1 MIKALLSILLLLS
14 VSEAR
19 ENPFFPSEGEKDIT
33 ISSNEDKSLS
43 PLKRS
48 TITLPTYARVI
59 ESVTINYKNLDGSQ
73 ESKTLELGNSID
85 WHLPVFI
92 SQSYGPMA
100 QTPLKKVTKKKFKK
114 IATTS
119 VASFYSSGKTLQ
131 IKTNDKI
138 IRNFLL
144 VKPHRIVLDF
154 DKDTSLKSFVKTF
167 PKNIFSKI
175 RIGNHDKY
183 YRVVI
188 ELDGYYRYRMKKTSL
203 GYTFTLK

>member
-1 MIKALLSILLLLS
+1 MIKAFLSILLLLT
-14 VSEAR
+14 VIEAR

-33 ISSNEDKSLS
+33 ISSNEDKSLA

-92 SQSYGPMA
+92 SQSYSKMNEI
-100 QTPLKKVTKKKFKK
+100 PLKKEPKKRFKK
-114 IATTS
+114 IAS
-119 VASFYSSGKTLQ
+119 IDQVSFFSSAKTLK
-131 IKTNDKI
+131 IVTKDKI

-154 DKDTSLKSFVKTF
+154 DKDTSLKSYVKSN

-175 RIGNHDKY
+175 RIGNHNKY

-188 ELDGYYRYRMKKTSL
+188 ELDAYYRYSMKKTSK
-203 GYTFTLK
+203 GYTFNLK

>member
-1 MIKALLSILLLLS
+1 MIKAFLSILLLLTAL
-14 VSEAR
+14 EAR

-33 ISSNEDKSLS
+33 ISSNEKSSLT
-43 PLKRS
+43 PLKRA

-73 ESKTLELGNSID
+73 ESKSLELGNAID

-100 QTPLKKVTKKKFKK
+100 NKPPKKEKKKSFKK
-114 IATTS
+114 IGS
-119 VASFYSSGKTLQ
+119 IPYASFYSWGKTL
-131 IKTNDKI
+131 KI
-138 IRNFLL
+138 NTKDRMIRDFLL

-154 DKDTSLKSFVKTF
+154 DRDTSLKSYLKKN
-167 PKNIFSKI
+167 PKNIFTKI
-175 RIGNHDKY
+175 RVGNHDKY

-188 ELDGYYRYRMKKTSL
+188 ELDGYYSYRLKKSST

>member
-1 MIKALLSILLLLS
+1 MIKAFISILLLLTIL
-14 VSEAR
+14 EAR
-19 ENPFFPSEGEKDIT
+19 ENPFFPSKGEKDIT
-33 ISSNEDKSLS
+33 ISSNDDKSLTS
-43 PLKRS
+43 LKRA

-92 SQSYGPMA
+92 SQSYSKMNEK
-100 QTPLKKVTKKKFKK
+100 PLKKELKKKFYK
-114 IATTS
+114 IAS
-119 VASFYSSGKTLQ
+119 NELVSFYSSAKTLK
-131 IKTNDKI
+131 IVTKDKI

-154 DKDTSLKSFVKTF
+154 DKDTSFKSYVKSN

-188 ELDGYYRYRMKKTSL
+188 ELDGYYRYRMEKTSK
-203 GYTFTLK
+203 GYIFNLK

>member
-1 MIKALLSILLLLS
+1 MIKVFLSILLLLTFI
-14 VSEAR
+14 EAR
-19 ENPFFPSEGEKDIT
+19 ENPFFPTEGEKDIT
-33 ISSNEDKSLS
+33 YTSNDNTSLS

-100 QTPLKKVTKKKFKK
+100 QTSMKVKSKKKFKK
-114 IATTS
+114 IASTPQL
-119 VASFYSSGKTLQ
+119 SFFSSEKTLQ
-131 IKTNDKI
+131 IKTNDKV
-138 IRNFLL
+138 IRDFLL

-154 DKDTSLKSFVKTF
+154 DKDTNLKSFIKSN

-175 RIGNHDKY
+175 RVGNHDKY

-188 ELDGYYRYRMKKTSL
+188 ELDGYYRYSMKKSSF
-203 GYTFTLK
+203 GYTLNLK

>member
-1 MIKALLSILLLLS
+1 LIKAFLSILLLLTS
-14 VSEAR
+14 IEAR
-19 ENPFFPSEGEKDIT
+19 ENPFFPSKGEKDIT
-33 ISSNEDKSLS
+33 YSSNEDRSLS

-100 QTPLKKVTKKKFKK
+100 KRPLRKKSKKKFKK
-114 IATTS
+114 IASTS
-119 VASFYSSGKTLQ
+119 QVSFFSSGETLQ
-131 IKTNDKI
+131 IKTDDKI

-154 DKDTSLKSFVKTF
+154 DKDTSLKSFVKSI
-167 PKNIFSKI
+167 PKNVFSKI
-175 RIGNHDKY
+175 RVGNHDKY

-188 ELDGYYRYRMKKTSL
+188 ELDGYYKYSMKKSSF
-203 GYTFTLK
+203 GYIFDLK

>member
-1 MIKALLSILLLLS
+1 MIKAFLTILLLLS
-14 VSEAR
+14 VIEAR
-19 ENPFFPSEGEKDIT
+19 ENPFFPSDGEKDIT
-33 ISSNEDKSLS
+33 ISSNEDKSLL

-73 ESKTLELGNSID
+73 DSKTLELGNSID

-100 QTPLKKVTKKKFKK
+100 QKPIAKKSQKKFKK
-114 IATTS
+114 VGSIPY
-119 VASFYSSGKTLQ
+119 ASFYTSGKTLK
-131 IKTNDKI
+131 ITTNDKI
-138 IRNFLL
+138 IRDFLL
-144 VKPHRIVLDF
+144 VKPHRIVLDL
-154 DKDTSLKSFVKTF
+154 DKDTSLKSYVVSN

-175 RIGNHDKY
+175 RVGNHDKY

-188 ELDGYYRYRMKKTSL
+188 ELDGYYRYSMKKTST
-203 GYTFTLK
+203 GYIFNLK